1 MTMPPHVRISSFI
14 SVPCD
19 EDMFTLPPRL
29 NIIPAVSRNPFSTAY
44 YRAQE
49 LAFEQADAPYRTYQ
63 LACYAVRPPRP
74 PTTWRT
80 VPATAEQRLA
90 PKRRDGKSPW
100 CAMTLVLR
108 LLLGLPFACW
118 MLVSRAGAELG
129 CNVIR
134 AADDLCFWY
143 RLHVHALWL
152 AWRPTRGFLLGS
164 IVKAA
169 CAVML
174 LHHAYCKLIEADD
187 GPRYVLVHE
196 CRMWSGPFKA

>member
-1 MTMPPHVRISSFI
+1 MTMPPHVRLSSFI

-49 LAFEQADAPYRTYQ
+49 LAFEQADAPYRIYQ
-63 LACYAVRPPRP
+63 LACYAARPPRP
-74 PTTWRT
+74 PTTRRT

-100 CAMTLVLR
+100 LT
-108 LLLGLPFACW
+108 
-118 MLVSRAGAELG
+118 
-129 CNVIR
+129 
-134 AADDLCFWY
+134 
-143 RLHVHALWL
+143 
-152 AWRPTRGFLLGS
+152 
-164 IVKAA
+164 
-169 CAVML
+169 
-174 LHHAYCKLIEADD
+174 EADD